1 MFVDASA
8 IVAIL
13 LGEPERSD
21 LIKKVEA
28 ADRLLTSPISLFET
42 ILAVLRVLD
51 CSTTVARGE
60 VEKLVKRSQMQV
72 VKIDGAIG
80 EGAIEAY
87 GRFGKGRHKARLNM
101 GDCFAYACA
110 KHHRV
115 PLLCKGNDFVHTD
128 IELA

>member
-13 LGEPERSD
+13 LGEPERPD

-51 CSTTVARGE
+51 CSTPVARGE
-60 VEKLVKRSQMQV
+60 VEKLVKRSQMHV
-72 VKIDGAIG
+72 VKIDSAIG